1 VGADKLVDLV
11 HAFAQLTPTPDVIKQ
26 IWPTAEGSMNS
37 FRPGLQSV
45 GTIVTSFGEWRTRL
59 KNLVELFNKHQYD
72 EALKEGEAVRR
83 LYPQYVGDANAY
95 EFLSEIEVSKGNKSN
110 AIALLADYQKF
121 GGENPATLK
130 KLSALQEEMG
140 RAREAAATLD
150 EINNIYPVNDE
161 VLHRHLGELWLK
173 QNNNAGAIREYGS
186 VVALHPLDK
195 AGALFNLAQAYFAAR
210 QLDKAEQ
217 NVLGALEAAPGF
229 RPAQQLLLQIEDAG
243 PKRPQ

>member
-1 VGADKLVDLV
+1 
-11 HAFAQLTPTPDVIKQ
+11 
-26 IWPTAEGSMNS
+26 M
-37 FRPGLQSV
+37 
-45 GTIVTSFGEWRTRL
+45 
-59 KNLVELFNKHQYD
+59 
-72 EALKEGEAVRR
+72 RR
-83 LYPQYVGDANAY
+83 LYPQYVGGRQRVR
-95 EFLSEIEVSKGNKSN
+95 FLSEIEVTKGNKSN
-110 AIALLADYQKF
+110 AIAVLADYQKF
-121 GGENPATLK
+121 GGEDPATLK

-140 RAREAAATLD
+140 QAREAAATLD

-186 VVALHPLDK
+186 VVALRPLDK

-210 QLDKAEQ
+210 PARQGGAERS
-217 NVLGALEAAPGF
+217 GALEAAPGF